1 MSSSNN
7 ILSSGKRKT
16 AIARAAIKPGK
27 GKILINHVPLELITP
42 YLARMKM
49 MEPLLFLDE
58 KTRNSFDISIRVHG
72 GGYMGQADAVRI
84 AIARG
89 IVEFTNNK
97 AIREAYL
104 TYDRHMITGDPRRA
118 EPKKFGGK
126 GARSRYTKSYR

>member
-1 MSSSNN
+1 MPGN

-16 AIARAAIKPGK
+16 AIARVATKVGTGK
-27 GKILINHVPLELITP
+27 SRINHVPIEIVTP

-58 KTRNSFDISIRVHG
+58 ETRNSFDMNIKVQG
-72 GGYMGQADAVRI
+72 GGFMGQADAVRI

-89 IVEFTNNK
+89 IVEFTKNK

-104 TYDRHMITGDPRRA
+104 EYDRHMIVGDARRA
-118 EPKKFGGK
+118 ERKKFGGQ